1 MIFDAEHIYLP
12 TKKNFFSDDD
22 VCWNVGEGEPEFTR

>member
-1 MIFDAEHIYLP
+1 MVFDAEHIYLP
-12 TKKNFFSDDD
+12 TKKKISDDD